1 MEHQLVL
8 FEDEGFVDLLPLTFW
23 RSVFELQVGRKILM
37 DRTSQRLGLP
47 LAGVWTREWL
57 ARVAAHRCGAPANQS
72 VKPGTVLVNGRWLF
86 DESVRFPETP
96 AVGIADDTI
105 VWIVCDKKLASNLTP
120 GDLLDPDRRKAALTG
135 LPEHKAT
142 GRVIR
147 YAWDVIGDLP
157 NLLEQD
163 WKESDAWIEAELD
176 PNQRIHQRE
185 RIHIGERSKINPT
198 AVLDASA
205 GPIFISFEVE
215 IGAYA
220 VIEGPAYIGA
230 QSRVQ
235 PHSWLHGANV
245 IGPVCRVGGEI
256 TGCVFHSYSNKAHAG
271 FLGHSY
277 VGSWVNLGAGSTNSN
292 LKNTYGKVRVPINGV
307 EVDTGQQF
315 FGAIIADHAKIGIN
329 AAIST
334 GSAIGLA
341 AGIARTRILPK
352 YIPSFSWVTDN
363 AVAPGDVN
371 RLLDVASAVMARR
384 NIDMTDDEVELFL
397 DLGERVRTFEKAPR
411 KNGVVEPD

>member
-47 LAGVWTREWL
+47 LAGVWTRDWL
-57 ARVAAHRCGAPANQS
+57 ARVAAHRCGAPANQG

-86 DESVRFPETP
+86 DESVRFPETA
-96 AVGIADDTI
+96 AVGIVDDTI

-120 GDLLDPDRRKAALTG
+120 GDLLDPDKRKAALAG
-135 LPEHKAT
+135 LPEHKAA
-142 GRVIR
+142 GRLIR

-176 PNQRIHQRE
+176 PNQRIHHRE
-185 RIHIGERSKINPT
+185 RIHIGERSRIHPT

-220 VIEGPAYIGA
+220 VIEGPVYIGA
-230 QSRVQ
+230 QCRVQ

-277 VGSWVNLGAGSTNSN
+277 IGSWVNLGAGSTNSN

-315 FGAIIADHAKIGIN
+315 FGAIIGDHVKIGIN

-334 GSAIGLA
+334 GSVIGLA
-341 AGIARTRILPK
+341 AGIARTRNLPK
-352 YIPSFSWVTDN
+352 YIPSFSWVTDD

-397 DLGERVRTFEKAPR
+397 DLGERVRTFEKKPR